1 MSRTRAS
8 PSGELRE
15 FANVLNAADADSI
28 YLYLPRNLSSCHM
41 CAEVE
46 EQHWE
51 HKMKLLAGFLRRE
64 SLDSGDDDVLSMKPI
79 PAGGLPRAAVG
90 SAPRGILRRDAPKTS
105 PAWPARRRRGRLVTF
120 ADALGL
126 ELEHVRRLVHRV
138 RTPAAAAAPDAAA
151 AALEAEFSLASGDEL
166 RRRVRRDKDASKEKR
181 EREKKKHMARENDAG
196 RRSCTARM
204 SSGGEQSVALGDA
217 HYLQTACS
225 RAAADG
231 SSPRRRPRWHP
242 ASLELEINCPRQ
254 CCGDTRTT
262 CAILSRWTKP
272 GRCLRPR
279 GAPSCAYR
287 VASAQLF
294 SLLFFFFLALCIL
307 PSISADFRHPAGI
320 NPS

>member
-1 MSRTRAS
+1 MSKTCAS

-79 PAGGLPRAAVG
+79 PAAVG
-90 SAPRGILRRDAPKTS
+90 GALRGILRRDAPKTS

-138 RTPAAAAAPDAAA
+138 RTPAAPPGAAA

-166 RRRVRRDKDASKEKR
+166 RRRVRRDKVCLRALSVRELTLHGTVSVANLTYHKHVFVRYTANEWQSHVDWPASYVPGSLADGVDEFEFALSVADAPLRCELALCF
-181 EREKKKHMARENDAG
+181 ETEDG
-196 RRSCTARM
+196 RRFWDNNGGANYRFRRCGGGRPATA
-204 SSGGEQSVALGDA
+204 AA
-217 HYLQTACS
+217 P
-225 RAAADG
+225 RAAADYKAPCG
-231 SSPRRRPRWHP
+231 SWLHW
-242 ASLELEINCPRQ
+242 L
-254 CCGDTRTT
+254 
-262 CAILSRWTKP
+262 
-272 GRCLRPR
+272 
-279 GAPSCAYR
+279 
-287 VASAQLF
+287 
-294 SLLFFFFLALCIL
+294 
-307 PSISADFRHPAGI
+307 
-320 NPS
+320 